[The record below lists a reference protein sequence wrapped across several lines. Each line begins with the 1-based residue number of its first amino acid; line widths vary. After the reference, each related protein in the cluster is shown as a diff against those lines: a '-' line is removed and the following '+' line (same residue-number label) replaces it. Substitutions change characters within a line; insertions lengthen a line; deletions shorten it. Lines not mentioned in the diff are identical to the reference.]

1 MKKEEKEKKGEE
13 GGRRKVSGDNYSILL
28 LNVGMK
34 EGKLNGAERLDF
46 VAGVIVSGGKR
57 VELGRF

>member
-1 MKKEEKEKKGEE
+1 M
-13 GGRRKVSGDNYSILL
+13 SGDNYSILL

-34 EGKLNGAERLDF
+34 EEKLNGAERLDF